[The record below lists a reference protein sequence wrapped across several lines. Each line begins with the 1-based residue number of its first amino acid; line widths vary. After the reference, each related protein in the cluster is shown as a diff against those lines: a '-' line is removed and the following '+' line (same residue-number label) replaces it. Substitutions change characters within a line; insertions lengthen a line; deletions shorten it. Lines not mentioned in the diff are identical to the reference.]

1 LCSRQEKDCRETM
14 AGVLFRS
21 FAIVGPQVREGICN
35 NFCHVSLFM
44 EDVSTLFLFVMIAWL
59 ALICK
64 ECMTLQLGLDSLF
77 LVVGECKVS

>member
-1 LCSRQEKDCRETM
+1 M

-21 FAIVGPQVREGICN
+21 FAMVGPQVREGTCN
-35 NFCHVSLFM
+35 NFCHVFLFM
-44 EDVSTLFLFVMIAWL
+44 EDVSTLFSFVMIA
-59 ALICK
+59 LIGK